1 MSELLRNIDART
13 RLAGTNKLEI
23 LLFSLG
29 LDARTGRRETFGINV
44 FKVREVMH
52 TPPITAAPEM
62 SASVKGLVS
71 LRGALVPVVDLSD
84 YIGVAQDTPHEIMIV
99 TEYNH
104 HTQGFLVDSVDTILR
119 LDWAQMR
126 VPPEMLTSGLGGL
139 VTAITELEDGRLVM
153 LLDVERILAET
164 VKPND
169 SMLFD
174 NIPHLQREDL
184 AVLYAD
190 DSSVARG
197 QIQRTLDAMGVR
209 SISTVNGRAAWDEL
223 RRIADHAERTGRS
236 VREFV
241 QVILTDVE
249 MPEMDGY
256 LLTRNIKADP
266 RFTGIPVLMHSSLSS
281 MSNQQLGHS
290 VGVDEYIPKFEP
302 HRLSET
308 LARLLLG
315 KAVTPHVGDTAH
327 AVEPAA
333 VGHDLM
339 PVVTGSSALLDS
351 VDARTRLAGSNRM
364 EILLFSL
371 GTHEV
376 FGINVFKVREV
387 SQTPEITKTPNMPHG
402 VEGLISLRGS
412 VIPVLSLAAV
422 MKLEAAPSGLGASM
436 MVTEYSKR
444 TLGFLV
450 HDVDRIIRVDWE
462 KVRAPDSVTSSTHGY
477 ITAITELADG
487 RLVSILDVEQI
498 MANTFGDAVIGQID
512 PMSDG
517 DALNIFFV
525 DDSGVARRKIAEVLD
540 KLAVRHKHAQNGME
554 AWTRLSG
561 MAAHAQQTGI
571 SVRDEL
577 DLILVDAEMPEM
589 DGYVLTRNIKSDKR
603 FDGIPVVM
611 HSSLSSEANHAMG
624 KSVGV
629 DAYVAKFDADAL
641 SQTLRS
647 QLLKHARNRGES
659 IHGN

>member
-1 MSELLRNIDART
+1 MSELLRSIDART

-62 SASVKGLVS
+62 TGAVKGLVA

-84 YIGVAQDTPHEIMIV
+84 YVGVDNDTPRGIMIV

-104 HTQGFLVDSVDTILR
+104 HTQGFLVESVDTILR

-169 SMLFD
+169 SMLFE
-174 NIPHLQREDL
+174 NIRHLQREDL

-223 RRIADHAERTGRS
+223 RRIADHAERTGRP
-236 VREFV
+236 VKDFL

-256 LLTRNIKADP
+256 LLTRSIKADP
-266 RFTGIPVLMHSSLSS
+266 RFNGIPVLMHSSLSS
-281 MSNQQLGHS
+281 MSNQQLGLS

-302 HRLSET
+302 HRLSEA
-308 LARLLLG
+308 LARLLQG
-315 KAVTPHVGDTAH
+315 KS
-327 AVEPAA
+327 EAA
-333 VGHDLM
+333 AAEKQATTGHDRL
-339 PVVTGSSALLDS
+339 PVVAGSSALLES

-387 SQTPEITKTPNMPHG
+387 SQTPDVTRTPNMPEG

-422 MKLEAAPSGLGASM
+422 MRLASAPLGLGSSM

-450 HDVDRIIRVDWE
+450 HDVDHIIRVDWE
-462 KVRAPDSVTSSTHGY
+462 KVRAPDSVTGAAHAY
-477 ITAITELADG
+477 ITAITELPDG

-512 PMSDG
+512 PVADG
-517 DALNIFFV
+517 DAVNIFFV
-525 DDSGVARRKIAEVLD
+525 DDSSVARRKITEVLD
-540 KLAVRHKHAQNGME
+540 KLSVRHKHAQNGME

-561 MAAHAQQTGI
+561 MAAHAQQTGV

-647 QLLKHARNRGES
+647 QLQKHARNQGEI